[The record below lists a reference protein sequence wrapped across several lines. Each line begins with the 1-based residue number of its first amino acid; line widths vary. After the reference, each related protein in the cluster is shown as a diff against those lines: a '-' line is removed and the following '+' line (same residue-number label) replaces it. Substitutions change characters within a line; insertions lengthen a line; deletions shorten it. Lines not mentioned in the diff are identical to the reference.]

1 MNKLPILFL
10 VFNRK
15 DIALES
21 LKSIRNYKPSQLY
34 IAADGPRKNKP
45 NEEKVCDEVRQA
57 IINSIDWKCEIH
69 TLFRTENLGCAK
81 AVNGAITWFFE
92 NVEYGIIIEDDCV
105 LHPDFYKLCDIYLPL
120 YSQEEKVML
129 IAAQN
134 VTPDLN
140 RADELVFTNVAYI
153 WGWATWR
160 RAWNKMDMSMKKWK
174 EISILKLIKDFGFF
188 QGVMR
193 YYYWRK
199 TYNHLD
205 TSTSW
210 ATRWCFNV
218 YINNGLCLL
227 SNVNLSK
234 NTGTTGGGTHYIEGD
249 VDPYSNLSYGSISW
263 PLKEPVIEI
272 SNKIIKAEKKEFKRL
287 KYIGLR
293 KKIKRILKC

>member
-21 LKSIRNYKPSQLY
+21 LKSIRNYKPSKLY

-57 IINSIDWKCEIH
+57 IINSIDWECEIH

-81 AVNGAITWFFE
+81 AVNEAITWFFE
-92 NVEYGIIIEDDCV
+92 NVEYGIIVEDDCV
-105 LHPDFYKLCDIYLPL
+105 LHPDFYKLCDIYLPF
-120 YSQEEKVML
+120 YTNEEKIML
-129 IAAQN
+129 ISAHN

-140 RADELVFTNVAYI
+140 KADELVFTNIAYI

-160 RAWNKMDMSMKKWK
+160 RAWNKMDMSMKRWK
-174 EISILKLIKDFGFF
+174 EISLVKLIKDFGII

-193 YYYWRK
+193 YYHWHK
-199 TYNHLD
+199 TYTNLEE
-205 TSTSW
+205 STSW

-227 SNVNLSK
+227 SNANLTK
-234 NTGTTGGGTHYIEGD
+234 NTGTTSKGTHYQEGD
-249 VDPYSNLSYGSISW
+249 ENPYKHLSYGSISW
-263 PLKEPVIEI
+263 PLKEPTIEI
-272 SNKIIKAEKKEFKRL
+272 SKGIIKAERKEFKRL
-287 KYIGLR
+287 KYIGLK
-293 KKIKRILKC
+293 KKIKKLLK